1 MAPIKKLTRSTLTL
15 EQKAKLIED
24 SQKPGFVRKDA
35 MEKYEVTKSTLSRIL
50 SNKDAILQ
58 RQPQITDI
66 FKPK

>member
-24 SQKPGFVRKDA
+24 SLKPGFVRKDA